1 MIKSVFVSTVISMGI
16 MFGLSACAP
25 DSYNLYSDHVPAV
38 ETTSGEDL
46 LPEVYNAADTLVYSS
61 SQNLDRDASVLVASI
76 VDVDAL
82 ETSSTF
88 GRTISEQL
96 SGRFAQLGYS
106 VSEVKMRDS
115 LAVRPH
121 QGELMLSRDLAFL
134 AGRQDAQAI
143 LTGTYSIGEK
153 NVFVNLRLL
162 RAGDG
167 RVLSATDFRLP
178 IDADIDSMLPTK
190 TRGGWVLV
198 Q

>member
-1 MIKSVFVSTVISMGI
+1 MIKSIFVSTVIL
-16 MFGLSACAP
+16 FGLTACAP
-25 DSYNLYSDHVPAV
+25 DSYNLYSDPVPEANSV
-38 ETTSGEDL
+38 SAANL
-46 LPEVYNAADTLVYSS
+46 LPEVYNAADTLVYTS
-61 SQNLDRDASVLVASI
+61 SQNLDRNASVLVASI

-88 GRTISEQL
+88 GRTLSEQL
-96 SGRFAQLGYS
+96 SGRIAQLGYS

-134 AGRQDAQAI
+134 AGRQDAQAV
-143 LTGTYSIGEK
+143 LTGTYSIGEHS
-153 NVFVNLRLL
+153 VFVNLRLL

-167 RVLSATDFRLP
+167 RILSATDFRLNK
-178 IDADIDSMLPTK
+178 DADISSMLPTK
-190 TRGGWVLV
+190 TQGGWVLV

>member
-1 MIKSVFVSTVISMGI
+1 MIKSVFVSTVILC
-16 MFGLSACAP
+16 GLSACAP
-25 DSYNLYSDHVPAV
+25 DSYNLYSDPVPAV
-38 ETTSGEDL
+38 NSASAEEL
-46 LPEVYNAADTLVYSS
+46 LPKVYNAADTLVYSS
-61 SQNLDRDASVLVASI
+61 NQALDRKASVLVASI

-82 ETSSTF
+82 ETSSTL

-96 SGRFAQLGYS
+96 SGRMAQLGYS

-143 LTGTYSIGEK
+143 LTGTYSVGEK
-153 NVFVNLRLL
+153 SVFVNLRLL

-167 RVLSATDFRLP
+167 RVLSATDFHLSK
-178 IDADIDSMLPTK
+178 DADIDSMLPRK
-190 TRGGWVLV
+190 PQGGWVLV